1 MRCLHTAKGSARMAG
16 AMRLGELVHEME
28 TRIEAAMQL
37 VSVPS
42 VVIEDLQGQFDHALS
57 LFDDLQRPS
66 EATRATRPDEVT
78 APLPLGLELE
88 PDEAE
93 APAAMFTAQVARGS
107 QIEPERPAAT
117 VAPFIRVR
125 ADVLD
130 RLVDHAGEVSIARS
144 KLETEV
150 GTLRGSLTDLTENIQ
165 RLRNQLREV
174 EIQADAQIQA
184 RSDQLARESA
194 TFDPLEFDRFSRLQ
208 ELTRML
214 AESVEDVAMVQS
226 TMLKGLQLADNDLS
240 AQSRLT
246 RELQQQLMRVR
257 LVPFSNVSERLYRVA
272 RQTGKEVG
280 KRVHLEIVGG
290 TTEIDRGVLER
301 MSGPFEHLVR
311 NAIVHGIEEP
321 ETRQSLGK
329 PESGELRIDV
339 KQEGNEIIVVFA
351 DDGGGLDLERIRQRA
366 VELNLLDPNRQMS
379 ERELAEFVF
388 APGFSTAREV
398 TELAGRGIGM
408 DVVRSEL
415 ASFGGRIV
423 VGTEAGRGTR
433 FTAYLPLTLA
443 VTQVVLAS
451 VGGRRFAI
459 PSAMVQQVRRFK
471 ASDVEAGLRE
481 GTLSFGSLGSVVLRP
496 LAQLLGIEAP
506 LGPLGRQTPVA
517 MLRSGEDRL
526 AVVVDDLTPN
536 QEVVVK
542 SVGSQVARLTGVLGA
557 TILGS
562 GEIVLI
568 INPVQL
574 IGRAPEPAPMH
585 AAPAAV
591 GDADAESEALGAT
604 IMVVDDSLTV
614 RRVTQRLL
622 ERQGFNVLLAKD
634 GVDALR
640 QMQDALPDVLL
651 VDIEMPR
658 MDGYDLTRAVR
669 SNAETQAIPILMITS
684 RTAGKHRSLAFELGV
699 NEYLGKPYQ
708 EDELLRLIRRH
719 LAARTSA

>member
-1 MRCLHTAKGSARMAG
+1 
-16 AMRLGELVHEME
+16 
-28 TRIEAAMQL
+28 
-37 VSVPS
+37 
-42 VVIEDLQGQFDHALS
+42 
-57 LFDDLQRPS
+57 
-66 EATRATRPDEVT
+66 
-78 APLPLGLELE
+78 
-88 PDEAE
+88 
-93 APAAMFTAQVARGS
+93 
-107 QIEPERPAAT
+107 
-117 VAPFIRVR
+117 
-125 ADVLD
+125 
-130 RLVDHAGEVSIARS
+130 
-144 KLETEV
+144 V

-165 RLRNQLREV
+165 RLRHQLREV
-174 EIQADAQIQA
+174 EIQAEAQIQA

-311 NAIVHGIEEP
+311 NAIVHGIETP
-321 ETRQSLGK
+321 EKRRSLGK

-351 DDGGGLDLERIRQRA
+351 DDGSGLDLERIRQRA
-366 VELNLLDPNRQMS
+366 IELNLIDPSRHAGD
-379 ERELAEFVF
+379 RELAELVF

-415 ASFGGRIV
+415 ASFGGRVV

-459 PSAMVQQVRRFK
+459 PSAMVHQVRRFK
-471 ASDVEAGLRE
+471 PADVEAGLRE
-481 GTLSFGSLGSVVLRP
+481 GSLVFGAMGSVVLRP
-496 LAQLLGIEAP
+496 LAQLLGIDAP
-506 LGPLGRQTPVA
+506 LGLTRQTPVA
-517 MLRSGEDRL
+517 LLRSGEDRL
-526 AVVVDDLTPN
+526 GIVVDDLTSN

-542 SVGSQVARLTGVLGA
+542 NVGPQVARMTGVLGA

-574 IGRAPEPAPMH
+574 IGRAPEPAALP
-585 AAPAAV
+585 APAA
-591 GDADAESEALGAT
+591 ADSGPGVEAEVLGAT

-622 ERQGFNVLLAKD
+622 ERQGFQVMLAKD

-640 QMQDALPDVLL
+640 QIQDALPDVLL

-669 SNAETQAIPILMITS
+669 SNPETRNIPILMITS
-684 RTAGKHRSLAFELGV
+684 RTAAKHRSLAFELGV

-708 EDELLRLIRRH
+708 EEELLRLIRRH
-719 LAARTSA
+719 LAARASA

>member
-1 MRCLHTAKGSARMAG
+1 
-16 AMRLGELVHEME
+16 
-28 TRIEAAMQL
+28 
-37 VSVPS
+37 
-42 VVIEDLQGQFDHALS
+42 
-57 LFDDLQRPS
+57 
-66 EATRATRPDEVT
+66 
-78 APLPLGLELE
+78 
-88 PDEAE
+88 
-93 APAAMFTAQVARGS
+93 
-107 QIEPERPAAT
+107 
-117 VAPFIRVR
+117 
-125 ADVLD
+125 
-130 RLVDHAGEVSIARS
+130 
-144 KLETEV
+144 
-150 GTLRGSLTDLTENIQ
+150 
-165 RLRNQLREV
+165 
-174 EIQADAQIQA
+174 
-184 RSDQLARESA
+184 
-194 TFDPLEFDRFSRLQ
+194 
-208 ELTRML
+208 
-214 AESVEDVAMVQS
+214 
-226 TMLKGLQLADNDLS
+226 
-240 AQSRLT
+240 
-246 RELQQQLMRVR
+246 
-257 LVPFSNVSERLYRVA
+257 VPFSNVSERLYRVA

-311 NAIVHGIEEP
+311 NAIVHGIETP
-321 ETRQSLGK
+321 EKRRSLGK

-351 DDGGGLDLERIRQRA
+351 DDGSGLDLERIRQRA
-366 VELNLLDPNRQMS
+366 IELNLIDPSRHAGD
-379 ERELAEFVF
+379 RELAELVF

-415 ASFGGRIV
+415 ASFGGRVV

-459 PSAMVQQVRRFK
+459 PSAMVHQVRRFK
-471 ASDVEAGLRE
+471 PADVEAGLRE
-481 GTLSFGSLGSVVLRP
+481 GSLVFGAMGSVVLRP
-496 LAQLLGIEAP
+496 LAQLLGIDAP
-506 LGPLGRQTPVA
+506 LGLTRQTPVA
-517 MLRSGEDRL
+517 LLRSGEDRL
-526 AVVVDDLTPN
+526 GIVVDDLTSN

-542 SVGSQVARLTGVLGA
+542 NVGPQVARMTGVLGA

-574 IGRAPEPAPMH
+574 IGRAPEPAALPE
-585 AAPAAV
+585 PAA
-591 GDADAESEALGAT
+591 ADSGPGVEAEVLGAT

-622 ERQGFNVLLAKD
+622 ERQGFQVMLAKD

-640 QMQDALPDVLL
+640 QIQDALPDVLL

-669 SNAETQAIPILMITS
+669 SNPETRNIPILMITS
-684 RTAGKHRSLAFELGV
+684 RTAAKHRSLAFELGV

-708 EDELLRLIRRH
+708 EEELLRLIRRH
-719 LAARTSA
+719 LAARASA